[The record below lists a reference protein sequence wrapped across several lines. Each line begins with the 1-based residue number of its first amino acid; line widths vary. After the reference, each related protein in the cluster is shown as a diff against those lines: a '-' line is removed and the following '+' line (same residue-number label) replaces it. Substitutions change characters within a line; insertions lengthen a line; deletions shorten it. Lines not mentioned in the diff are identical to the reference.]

1 MTKVVFGSH
10 FSCQVCTYIHI
21 FFKIAKLQC
30 KTICK
35 IPDISFYNLRNKS
48 VGLIYNLLLNLI
60 YKKII
65 IMWG

>member
-35 IPDISFYNLRNKS
+35 IPDTSFYNLRNKS
-48 VGLIYNLLLNLI
+48 IYV
-60 YKKII
+60 
-65 IMWG
+65 WG